1 MDPDLTAFETDLPGL
16 EPMLEQAAQEALRK
30 RTAEAAAA
38 VLTGL
43 VGDEQLKQ
51 LARAAV
57 ERQLLD
63 LAEPAAPYFPTLP
76 EWIEQW
82 LLPVYR
88 RSDRGHEH
96 LWCPEWWRHPEAVAR
111 LDALW
116 RAWEHLRL
124 DPATGMSVWFRD
136 HADHH
141 MTVLLSAAGPF
152 QGCDGEHSTR
162 PLEPLKVTP
171 APEGMFQPDDELAP
185 PAAPTNGQ
193 SAAATTLPSAAGG
206 QARPTTKS
214 R

>member
-1 MDPDLTAFETDLPGL
+1 MDPDLSGPVIDLPGL

-43 VGDEQLKQ
+43 VGDEQLEQ
-51 LARAAV
+51 LARTAV

-63 LAEPAAPYFPTLP
+63 LAAPPAPYFPTLP
-76 EWIEQW
+76 EWIEEW

-141 MTVLLSAAGPF
+141 MTVLLSATGPF
-152 QGCDGEHSTR
+152 QGCDGQHSTR
-162 PLEPLKVTP
+162 PLEPLTVTP
-171 APEGMFQPDDELAP
+171 TPEGMFQPEDEL
-185 PAAPTNGQ
+185 
-193 SAAATTLPSAAGG
+193 TTPSARSTAAESTATSTA
-206 QARPTTKS
+206 ARPALSPARS